1 MTESELR
8 SPNVLKVNDHI
19 FLMDDHQDATWYV
32 VSGKDRAVV
41 IDTSVGMSNVRRE
54 AEKVTD
60 RPLTLINT
68 HGHGDHIGGNWSFE
82 KAYMNPADLPV
93 AEANLNRGALYEARE
108 KYGLRFPD
116 FEPLADGQ
124 MFDLGGVTLEVIFFP
139 GHTPGEIV
147 LLDRE
152 DRALFTGD
160 GLLEHLWLQ
169 MDESLP
175 VEVQIRSMERL
186 IPLKDQFDMILH
198 GHCRAPFG
206 MELFDTLLA
215 SLRDLAAGN
224 TANDIDYPWRD
235 RVSRAYPYQP
245 NDRRIVHK

>member
-1 MTESELR
+1 M
-8 SPNVLKVNDHI
+8 
-19 FLMDDHQDATWYV
+19 
-32 VSGKDRAVV
+32 
-41 IDTSVGMSNVRRE
+41 
-54 AEKVTD
+54 
-60 RPLTLINT
+60 
-68 HGHGDHIGGNWSFE
+68 
-82 KAYMNPADLPV
+82 

-124 MFDLGGVTLEVIFFP
+124 VFDLGGVTLEVIFFP

-198 GHCRAPFG
+198 GHCREPFG

>member
-1 MTESELR
+1 MTDFELR
-8 SPNVLKVNDHI
+8 SPNVSKINDHI

-124 MFDLGGVTLEVIFFP
+124 VFDLGGVTLEVIFFP

-198 GHCRAPFG
+198 GHCREPFG